1 MNETIKRNNNNQ
13 QNDQD
18 RLRTLERENN
28 DLRRKYDETHH
39 EYSSKSMSYE
49 HNIGI
54 LNQENETLKRK
65 SSNID
70 DLNRKV
76 TDMERLLGLS
86 DV

>member
-1 MNETIKRNNNNQ
+1 
-13 QNDQD
+13 
-18 RLRTLERENN
+18 
-28 DLRRKYDETHH
+28 
-39 EYSSKSMSYE
+39 MSYE